1 MIFIIGF
8 LSGIVSGMGIGG
20 GTIMIPALVFF
31 AGASQQIAQSVNLLF
46 FIPTAIIALFIHVKN
61 KNIDFKLAIPIII
74 TGLIGA
80 YFGSHL
86 AVALSGLTLKKW
98 FGFFLLAMGLYEL
111 IRGVKRDR
119 N

>member
-1 MIFIIGF
+1 MIFLIGF

-31 AGASQQIAQSVNLLF
+31 AGSSQQIAQSVNLLF
-46 FIPTAIIALFIHVKN
+46 FIPTAIIALCVHVKN

-74 TGLIGA
+74 AGLAGA

-86 AVALSGLTLKKW
+86 AVTLPGLTLKKW

-111 IRGVKRDR
+111 ARSFKRCK
-119 N
+119 

>member
-1 MIFIIGF
+1 LIFIIGF

-31 AGASQQIAQSVNLLF
+31 AGTSQQIAQSVNLLF

-61 KNIDFKLAIPIII
+61 KNIDFKVAIPIII
-74 TGLIGA
+74 TGLVGA

-86 AVALSGLTLKKW
+86 AVALPGLTLKKW

-111 IRGVKRDR
+111 FRGCKKTLR
-119 N
+119 